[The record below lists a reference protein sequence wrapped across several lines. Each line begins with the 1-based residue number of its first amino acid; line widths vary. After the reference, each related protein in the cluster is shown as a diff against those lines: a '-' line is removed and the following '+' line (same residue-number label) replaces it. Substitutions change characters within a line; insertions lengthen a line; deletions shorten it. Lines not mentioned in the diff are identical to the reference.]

1 MITLVLAALWF
12 ATMPPVH
19 RKPHARIEVCP
30 HALYF
35 IRHGEQTTWTKHK
48 RLLCHI
54 GDHDFYG
61 DKR

>member
-1 MITLVLAALWF
+1 MITWALAVLWF
-12 ATMPPVH
+12 ATMPPAH

-35 IRHGEQTTWTKHK
+35 IRHGEQTRWTKQK
-48 RLLCHI
+48 RLLCRI

-61 DKR
+61 DK